1 MVPHTKYTGRRHQ
14 SGAGPQMIFSCVSM
28 LVGIHIFTT
37 MIGTLTAI
45 VGAVDQ
51 VGPASDS

>member
-1 MVPHTKYTGRRHQ
+1 MV
-14 SGAGPQMIFSCVSM
+14 FSCVSM